1 MTDAR
6 TLSIADLPGCLA
18 LSAEA
23 GWNQTEADW
32 RTILSIG
39 EGRGL
44 FHKSRQIASAAI
56 IPYGGRFGWIC
67 MVLVTRS
74 EQRKGHATRL
84 LHWAMERLGEMRL
97 VPGLDATPAGREVYR
112 QLGFADIYGV
122 TRLNAPHGGVT
133 GGEATHGIAPL
144 SVADMAAVAAY
155 DAPIFGADRS
165 ALLDSLR
172 RRMPH
177 LAFAAGERGAC
188 RGYVLARE
196 GRNAT
201 QIGPLV
207 AEDMQLARAL
217 LGAALSKI
225 DGPVFIDLA
234 DRHGELRDWLEQI
247 GFTVQRPFTRMLASR
262 TDPLDDPSRIVAL
275 TGPEFA

>member
-1 MTDAR
+1 MIDAR
-6 TLSIADLPGCLA
+6 SLTIADLPGCLA

-32 RTILSIG
+32 RTILAIG
-39 EGRGL
+39 EARGL
-44 FHKSRQIASAAI
+44 FVGDQQIASAAV

-67 MVLVTRS
+67 MVLVTKP

-84 LHWAMERLGEMRL
+84 LRWAMERLGEMQL

-122 TRLNAPHGGVT
+122 TRLNAPKGGVID
-133 GGEATHGIAPL
+133 GEAVKGVSLL
-144 SVADMAAVAAY
+144 SAADMAAVTAY

-165 ALLDSLR
+165 LLLGSLR
-172 RRMPH
+172 ERMPH
-177 LAFAAGERGAC
+177 LAFAVLKDGVC

-201 QIGPLV
+201 QVGPLV
-207 AEDMQLARAL
+207 ADDMQVARTL
-217 LGAALSKI
+217 LSAALSKI

-234 DRHGELRDWLEQI
+234 DRHAEIRDRLEQI
-247 GFTVQRPFTRMLASR
+247 GFTVQRPFTRMLAGRSE
-262 TDPLDDPSRIVAL
+262 PLDDPPRIVAL

>member
-1 MTDAR
+1 MIDAR
-6 TLSIADLPGCLA
+6 TLNIADLPGCLA

-44 FHKSRQIASAAI
+44 FVADRQIASAAI

-67 MVLVTRS
+67 MVLVTKP

-84 LHWAMERLGEMRL
+84 LRWAMERLGEMQL

-112 QLGFADIYGV
+112 QLGFNDIYGV
-122 TRLNAPHGGVT
+122 TRLNAQSGGLA
-133 GGEATHGIAPL
+133 GGGAVNGVSPL
-144 SVADMAAVAAY
+144 AAADMATVADY

-165 ALLDSLR
+165 LLLDSLR

-177 LAFAAGERGAC
+177 LAFTSMENGVC

-207 AEDMQLARAL
+207 ADDMQVARSL
-217 LGAALSKI
+217 LSEALSRI

-234 DRHGELRDWLEQI
+234 DRHGEIRDWLEQI
-247 GFTVQRPFTRMLASR
+247 GFTVQRPFTRMLATRSE
-262 TDPLDDPSRIVAL
+262 PLDDPSRIVAL